1 MLKSI
6 AQVFFLLILVVG
18 IGYLASKLGFV
29 AYQHY
34 ALQREINN
42 AKARVGDLQKSTEE
56 LRKLIAQLGNKDFL
70 TVKIKEELN
79 VKEPGEKVAI
89 IKNSPQPQVQKSG
102 DTALSHQ
109 GFFKDW
115 WNLFFGQ

>member
-29 AYQHY
+29 AYQRY

-56 LRKLIAQLGNKDFL
+56 LRKLVAQLGNKDFL

-79 VKEPGEKVAI
+79 VKEPGEKVAV
-89 IKNSPQPQVQKSG
+89 IKNSPQPEVSKPELIPEKNTG
-102 DTALSHQ
+102 FLRKWWDL
-109 GFFKDW
+109 FFK
-115 WNLFFGQ
+115 